1 MKRIY
6 FIGAVASA
14 FVIGFFVGCGDE
26 MLNGADGAQRYVY
39 EVSEANVTGNGDVI
53 DVPILKVGREGG
65 GGRDMATV
73 AVYGSGY
80 GSNNTWRMLTF
91 VELSEG
97 QVKVNHDEYRSHY
110 YRVVVVY

>member
-6 FIGAVASA
+6 FVGAVAA
-14 FVIGFFVGCGDE
+14 VFALGFFAGCGDE
-26 MLNGADGAQRYVY
+26 IVNGAGSGQRYVY

-53 DVPILKVGREGG
+53 NVPVLKVGQAGDL
-65 GGRDMATV
+65 GRDMAMV

-80 GSNNTWRMLTF
+80 GSSAIWRMLTF

-97 QVKVNHDEYRSHY
+97 KVRVNHNEYPSHY

>member
-1 MKRIY
+1 MKRAL

-14 FVIGFFVGCGDE
+14 FVIGFFIGCGDE
-26 MLNGADGAQRYVY
+26 LVNGADGAQRYVY

-53 DVPILKVGREGG
+53 NVPLLNVGQEGA
-65 GGRDMATV
+65 GGRDMAMV

-97 QVKVNHDEYRSHY
+97 KVAINHDEYRSHY
-110 YRVVVVY
+110 YRVVVIY

>member
-1 MKRIY
+1 MKRLY

-39 EVSEANVTGNGDVI
+39 EVTEANVTGNGDVI
-53 DVPILKVGREGG
+53 KVPILNVGQAGA
-65 GGRDMATV
+65 GGRDMAMV
-73 AVYGSGY
+73 AVYGNGY
-80 GSNNTWRMLTF
+80 GTGDTWKMLID
-91 VELSEG
+91 VELGEG
-97 QVKVNHDEYRSHY
+97 EVTINHDEYRSHY

>member
-14 FVIGFFVGCGDE
+14 CVIGFFVGCGDE

-53 DVPILKVGREGG
+53 DVPILKVGQEGG
-65 GGRDMATV
+65 GGRDMAMV

-80 GSNNTWRMLTF
+80 GSTNTWRMLTF

-97 QVKVNHDEYRSHY
+97 KVKVNHNEYRSHY